1 MTPQELE
8 ATLAERGWLAI
19 QLPDPSPVM
28 AVRDALLA
36 RLRAESL
43 PDLERLDDYHTL
55 VTEDERHVAI
65 LHDLATYYWERQL
78 GRTIIEGNLDLFR
91 RLVGPD
97 LHVQQRPYLRAV
109 RPGHTKDAAP
119 LHRDTYYGA
128 SPYEVSVLV
137 PFTKVDAEGAMRVI
151 SGSHLAAD
159 REFPFEQRQSPDV
172 AIRSPKHQLGF
183 PYAPK
188 VLEPALMDKAEPVPL
203 EVGQALIF
211 GLSLV
216 HGGGINTGHR
226 TRFSTDIRVANS
238 LAPVQWSR
246 GVNESYFV
254 PLCTSVITESARR
267 YLAAND
273 SNPP

>member
-273 SNPP
+273 STPP

>member
-97 LHVQQRPYLRAV
+97 LHVQQRPYLRAI